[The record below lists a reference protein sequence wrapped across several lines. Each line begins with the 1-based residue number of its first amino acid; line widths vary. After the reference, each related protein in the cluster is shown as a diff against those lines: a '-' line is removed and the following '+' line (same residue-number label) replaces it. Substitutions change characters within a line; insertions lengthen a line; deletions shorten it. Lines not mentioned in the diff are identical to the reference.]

1 MAGNSLQIDDDY
13 CKTMGDYFVQEGN
26 EIEGFISE
34 YVVIL
39 ERIKSNAIIK
49 GDVANALGSYIEY
62 TKKLKGKISGI
73 STASK
78 QQTGKFLASVDNADL
93 YLF

>member
-39 ERIKSNAIIK
+39 ERRRSKCA
-49 GDVANALGSYIEY
+49 
-62 TKKLKGKISGI
+62 GI
-73 STASK
+73 
-78 QQTGKFLASVDNADL
+78 L
-93 YLF
+93 Y

>member
-26 EIEGFISE
+26 EIEGFSSE

-39 ERIKSNAIIK
+39 ERIKSRSP
-49 GDVANALGSYIEY
+49 ALGSYIEY

-78 QQTGKFLASVDNADL
+78 QQTGKFLASVDNADQS
-93 YLF
+93 LF